1 MAIYHFS
8 AQMISRGK
16 GQSAVAAAAYRS
28 GQRLVDEQTN
38 ESKFYKREVQPE
50 THILAPEK
58 SPVWIQN
65 REILWNEVE
74 HSEKRKNSQLAR
86 EINVALPIELSQQQQ
101 TELIKGY
108 IQDQFVDKGM
118 VADIAIHCDDT
129 NNPHAHVML
138 TTREVSEEGFTTK
151 NRDWNKKDL
160 LEQWREQWSAYANKA
175 LEQAQI
181 NERITHKSHADRGL
195 EILPTVH
202 MGHVASDMEKK
213 GIQTERGAINR
224 EVQKHNAIVY
234 DLQKYRQEKQQR
246 EAALKLQEQKK
257 KVELTPAEQ
266 KIVIMAKQ
274 IIGDTPTMTSIASY
288 RKSLEIQ
295 TQKQKQ
301 AIESIKTQNHVV
313 SVAEQAEKQLS
324 HYEKTL
330 EELKGKLDK
339 TGLFKRKEKEILRNK
354 ITEVQGKIPKQAQ
367 HLAQCL
373 KEANLVKVEE
383 IPFAKKN
390 LNKQLK
396 VSTQKLQEN
405 NLTSID
411 QKIVLK
417 QTEEIIKQQ
426 VIRKVISHYPELQN
440 AEKSLSYETAQKLN
454 NLNKKAEKIVG
465 IDSIKSTIRARNR
478 HIEEHKNFLQK
489 FQVSIQRIQRVEK
502 YFEQLVEIEQRL
514 QKIDSNPLL
523 KGKVLHFGKEKE
535 AYDHLLGL
543 QNKYQESLKKEGY
556 RDKDHFIQNRD
567 TILSNVDLKDKTIK
581 EIEDLQLGKHQGG
594 YGASTEFLSAIIQGL
609 EQARNQTRGV
619 NPNEKQKQRL
629 KGQRNELER

>member
-1 MAIYHFS
+1 
-8 AQMISRGK
+8 
-16 GQSAVAAAAYRS
+16 
-28 GQRLVDEQTN
+28 
-38 ESKFYKREVQPE
+38 
-50 THILAPEK
+50 
-58 SPVWIQN
+58 
-65 REILWNEVE
+65 
-74 HSEKRKNSQLAR
+74 
-86 EINVALPIELSQQQQ
+86 
-101 TELIKGY
+101 
-108 IQDQFVDKGM
+108 
-118 VADIAIHCDDT
+118 
-129 NNPHAHVML
+129 
-138 TTREVSEEGFTTK
+138 
-151 NRDWNKKDL
+151 
-160 LEQWREQWSAYANKA
+160 
-175 LEQAQI
+175 
-181 NERITHKSHADRGL
+181 
-195 EILPTVH
+195 
-202 MGHVASDMEKK
+202 
-213 GIQTERGAINR
+213 INR

-257 KVELTPAEQ
+257 KVELTPEEQ
-266 KIVIMAKQ
+266 KIVILAKQ

-295 TQKQKQ
+295 TKKQKQ
-301 AIESIKTQNHVV
+301 EIESIKTQNHVV

-354 ITEVQGKIPKQAQ
+354 ITEVQGEIPEQEQ

-373 KEANLVKVEE
+373 KEANLAKVEE

-396 VSTQKLQEN
+396 VATQKLQEN
-405 NLTSID
+405 NLTSIE

-440 AEKSLSYETAQKLN
+440 AEKFLSYETAQKLN

-489 FQVSIQRIQRVEK
+489 FQVGIQRIQRVEK
-502 YFEQLVEIEQRL
+502 YFDQLLEIEQRL

-523 KGKVLHFGKEKE
+523 KGKVLHSETNKK
-535 AYDHLLGL
+535 AYDDLLNI
-543 QNKYQESLKKEGY
+543 QSKCQESLKKEGF
-556 RDKDHFIQNRD
+556 RDKDHFIHNRD
-567 TILSNVDLKDKTIK
+567 KILSNMDLKDKTIK

-594 YGASTEFLSAIIQGL
+594 YGAGD
-609 EQARNQTRGV
+609 RK
-619 NPNEKQKQRL
+619 NEH
-629 KGQRNELER
+629 